1 MSHLHTWLL
10 RLREKLPTLGEKLPT
25 LGEKLP
31 TLGEKLPTLGEKLLR
46 LGGVLRL
53 GEEELLRPGED
64 FTITPAVSVYKAR
77 ESLPPPI
84 HRCSVLKSP

>member
-10 RLREKLPTLGEKLPT
+10 RLREKLPT

-64 FTITPAVSVYKAR
+64 FTITLAVSIYKALVSP
-77 ESLPPPI
+77 SLLQYI
-84 HRCSVLKSP
+84 GAVC